1 MLIERRIDNLIEAGW
16 QVLLSDFD
24 EEAFFMWRKEALKCV
39 AAIMGPDHT
48 YTRYFKE
55 FSDGG
60 DRLDLLS
67 GGGILAAMKEQIGGA
82 ARQPAPNDAVPN
94 LAELLPQRVP
104 EEARKGESARSNA
117 QRALLSQLH
126 QRDGEMDRRPS

>member
-1 MLIERRIDNLIEAGW
+1 MRIERRIDNLIEAGW

-24 EEAFFMWRKEALKCV
+24 EQAFSIWRKEALRCV
-39 AAIMGPDHT
+39 EAIMGPNHT

-55 FSDGG
+55 FSHGG

-82 ARQPAPNDAVPN
+82 V
-94 LAELLPQRVP
+94 
-104 EEARKGESARSNA
+104 
-117 QRALLSQLH
+117 
-126 QRDGEMDRRPS
+126 RRPS